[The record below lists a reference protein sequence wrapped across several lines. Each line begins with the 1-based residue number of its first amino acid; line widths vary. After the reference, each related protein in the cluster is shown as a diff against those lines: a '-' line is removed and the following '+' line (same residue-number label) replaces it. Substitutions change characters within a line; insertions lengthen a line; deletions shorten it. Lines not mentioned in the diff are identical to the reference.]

1 MRIRVVF
8 KPELG
13 LGNYSKVLLPIPT
26 TIELIRDLI
35 VYMRETFGLPEQ
47 QIGAIFLSMDD
58 FVLPDSQ
65 RVSDVITNDDVV
77 QVQTSFVAAGE
88 NLNERENHDEGHS
101 AKLPRI
107 DTGSDG
113 TSENRDEG
121 PPAKLPRIE
130 AESEMPDAKMES
142 KKHEELGITAD
153 SDEVADLS
161 SISAVPTD
169 SLTKITLAE
178 GDMIQF
184 IDRSTEHR
192 MKGVVREVIED
203 GMCGNPIIKFTH
215 VNGPID
221 SLPLSD
227 MKELEVIP
235 LQKDEEHDEEASP
248 VLKIH
253 PNPPLPP
260 LPAIEEVNPDRL
272 KRADHWKARQRK
284 KSTAAL
290 RRQVEW
296 FVKQETSVEVDDI
309 LERPRIKDLCES
321 FEELSEA
328 IKESKVVKFSD
339 KIIDSGDTESR
350 TMIIT
355 LVEEN

>member
-13 LGNYSKVLLPIPT
+13 LGSYSKVLLPIPT

-35 VYMRETFGLPEQ
+35 AYMRETFGLPEQ
-47 QIGAIFLSMDD
+47 QIGAIFLTIDD

-65 RVSDVITNDDVV
+65 RVSDVLTNDDVV
-77 QVQTSFVAAGE
+77 LVQTSFVAAGE
-88 NLNERENHDEGHS
+88 YLDNRENHDEGHS

-113 TSENRDEG
+113 TSENGDEG

-130 AESEMPDAKMES
+130 AESAIPDERTDLN
-142 KKHEELGITAD
+142 KHEELGITAD

-161 SISAVPTD
+161 SISAEPTD

-192 MKGVVREVIED
+192 MEGVVREVIED

-227 MKELEVIP
+227 MKDLEVVP
-235 LQKDEEHDEEASP
+235 LQREEHDDEASP

-253 PNPPLPP
+253 PSPPLPP
-260 LPAIEEVNPDRL
+260 LPAIEEVNPDHL

-296 FVKQETSVEVDDI
+296 FVKQESSVEVDDI
-309 LERPRIKDLCES
+309 LRRPRIKDLCES

-328 IKESKVVKFSD
+328 IKESKVVKFSE
-339 KIIDSGDTESR
+339 KITDSGDTESR
-350 TMIIT
+350 TMIII